1 MSTKKYKIITV
12 ESFYFTFLYFA
23 PNYGSIYQSID
34 KWCERVGETW
44 SGTTGGCC
52 LGLRS
57 CVAAC
62 LLIGPLGPRWGGLGV
77 CGAQS
82 RWWPLTPPSSAG
94 DLRKGKK
101 NRGTSGLRAA
111 ARQDCRSLEAFRFS
125 LLPDWKSV
133 TTSRSSV
140 LSHIWIFLHKLQRP
154 TDRVIIE
161 V

>member
-82 RWWPLTPPSSAG
+82 RWWPLTPLQFSPRFEEGKEKQRNVGSPSSSP
-94 DLRKGKK
+94 
-101 NRGTSGLRAA
+101 SGL
-111 ARQDCRSLEAFRFS
+111 SLAGS
-125 LLPDWKSV
+125 LQVQFTAGLEVSHDFPLVCSV
-133 TTSRSSV
+133 TYLNISS
-140 LSHIWIFLHKLQRP
+140 
-154 TDRVIIE
+154 
-161 V
+161 

>member
-82 RWWPLTPPSSAG
+82 SWWPLTPPPPPVQPEIWG
-94 DLRKGKK
+94 RERKTEERRVSEQQPVRTVARWKP
-101 NRGTSGLRAA
+101 SGSVYRRTGSQSRLP
-111 ARQDCRSLEAFRFS
+111 ARLFC
-125 LLPDWKSV
+125 
-133 TTSRSSV
+133 
-140 LSHIWIFLHKLQRP
+140 HIFEYFFISCK
-154 TDRVIIE
+154 DRLIV
-161 V
+161 